1 MQIRVGARHL
11 PLQGACNVRDLGGY
25 PTIDGRQTR
34 WGALL
39 RADGTHALTADDR
52 AVLQHYGIGLVIDLR
67 QEQELQRAPSV
78 YSYAAFVTYRHI
90 PLQKDG
96 ELAGRSGALLPQSLE
111 AYYRHIVDE
120 CQASLRAVFDALT
133 APQALP
139 ALFGCTAGKD
149 RTGIVTALA
158 LSVAGV
164 RREVIIEDYALTAI
178 HGAALLRRLRAEGAA
193 YAERMGQ
200 PADWFD
206 RMLLCEPQFMA
217 RTLTYLDER
226 YGGARRFLNAI
237 GVSDEQQAR
246 LRANLLE
253 GENQRRGGAQ
263 SIR

>member
-1 MQIRVGARHL
+1 MAIESTQVHIHDRLL
-11 PLQGACNVRDLGGY
+11 PLQGASNVRDLGGY
-25 PTIDGRQTR
+25 PTIDGRHTR

-52 AVLQHYGIGLVIDLR
+52 AILQHYDIGLVVDLR
-67 QEQELQRAPSV
+67 MEQELQRAPSV
-78 YSYAAFVTYRHI
+78 YSGAAFVSYRHI
-90 PLQKDG
+90 PLQRDG
-96 ELAGRSGALLPQSLE
+96 DSASRTTDGAAAPQSLD

-120 CQASLRAVFDALT
+120 CQASLRAVFDVLT

-149 RTGIVTALA
+149 RTGIVAALA

-164 RREVIIEDYALTAI
+164 RRDVIIEDYALTAI

-206 RMLLCEPQFMA
+206 RMLLCEPQFIA
-217 RTLTYLDER
+217 NLLAYLDAR
-226 YGGARRFLNAI
+226 YGSPEHFLQAI
-237 GVSDEQQAR
+237 GVRAEQQAR
-246 LRANLLE
+246 LRANLVTSANE
-253 GENQRRGGAQ
+253 R
-263 SIR
+263 